1 MIFNIVLRGELEI
14 AFSEFVI
21 LIYLTIAL
29 STFYILVVLGRKY
42 FAHHDQNYRINH
54 LTQVLLLLVFFIFFD
69 SVYFVY
75 SYFSGLFMPSAV
87 PNHAI
92 QLTIKIGIFVSIVF
106 MAYYIFSKKIE
117 ELRDQ
122 EVSLSQLVGLN
133 KELEHKAKEME
144 LSQMQQQQKLKELE
158 KFNDIAKQREGKMID
173 LIKKIE
179 KLESELKRKSK

>member
-1 MIFNIVLRGELEI
+1 
-14 AFSEFVI
+14 
-21 LIYLTIAL
+21 
-29 STFYILVVLGRKY
+29 
-42 FAHHDQNYRINH
+42 
-54 LTQVLLLLVFFIFFD
+54 
-69 SVYFVY
+69 
-75 SYFSGLFMPSAV
+75 MPSAV